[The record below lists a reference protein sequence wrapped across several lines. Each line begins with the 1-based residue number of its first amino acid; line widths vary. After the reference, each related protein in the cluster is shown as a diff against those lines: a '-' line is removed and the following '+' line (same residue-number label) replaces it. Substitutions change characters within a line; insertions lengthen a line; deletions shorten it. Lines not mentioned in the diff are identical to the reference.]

1 MSDPSH
7 RLGQHVKPLAGPPP
21 WWQKLVGINGIAVL
35 TMLFFLDV
43 IYTWWMVIVIPLVAL
58 VLPIAMLLAAI
69 AFDAAI
75 VAWAI
80 YRTVH
85 DHPPHP
91 GHWLHRPH

>member
-1 MSDPSH
+1 MLQVFLMDFAVPRRSLEVHGRPF
-7 RLGQHVKPLAGPPP
+7 PTAPY
-21 WWQKLVGINGIAVL
+21 WWRWHMEGAL
-35 TMLFFLDV
+35 
-43 IYTWWMVIVIPLVAL
+43 IVIPLVAL